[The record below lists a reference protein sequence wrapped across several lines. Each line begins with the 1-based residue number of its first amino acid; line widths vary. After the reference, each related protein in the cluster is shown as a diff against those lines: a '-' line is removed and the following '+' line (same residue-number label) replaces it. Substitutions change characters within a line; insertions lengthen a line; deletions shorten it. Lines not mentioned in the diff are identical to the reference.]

1 MTILKLPIFNH
12 LLLVVWQSRQ
22 IQSSASEDTK
32 IPSSLPAHVA
42 GSRRQVSACKGINK
56 PLNQFL
62 NALDIE
68 EKRDRPFVSLKWFL
82 NSALPQYPYP
92 WSKSREMREML
103 LDKAK
108 ALQEI
113 ETYSVPNPYK
123 PFPTAA
129 IRLKTTR
136 KN

>member
-1 MTILKLPIFNH
+1 MTIIKLPVFNH

-22 IQSSASEDTK
+22 IQSSASEGTAV
-32 IPSSLPAHVA
+32 PSPSPAHVA
-42 GSRRQVSACKGINK
+42 RGPRPASACKGISK

-68 EKRDRPFVSLKWFL
+68 EKRDRQFVSLKWFL

-92 WSKSREMREML
+92 WSKSREICEKL
-103 LDKAK
+103 FNEAK

-129 IRLKTTR
+129 IRLRTAK